1 MKQHGYIPGIVAASL
16 GFFVDLYDIIIVSV
30 VRRSSLLGVG
40 VPESELLSKGVL
52 LLNAQMLGMLIGGF
66 FWGIL
71 GDKRGRLSVLFGS
84 IFLYSITTLA
94 TAYAPNYAMFLAL
107 RFLAG
112 IGLAGELGA
121 GITLVSEQMPQQKRG
136 LGPAIIG
143 SCGMLGALMGAWVGG
158 RYSWQFTYQLGG
170 LMGFALLLLRL
181 SVLESGLFEAIKKT
195 QQASMR
201 GNLAILF
208 GHPHHRRRY
217 LAVILMGFPGW
228 FVNGI
233 VMTFTPEIA
242 QSMGMSPVPSVA
254 TVFTMFFLGFTF
266 GDFSCGLVSQWLQS
280 RKQAILLYLSV
291 FSLLTVAY
299 FAVGRLSLQVYYAL
313 FLLMGVSVGYTIVLL
328 TNAAEMFGTNI
339 RSTVTTSALNL
350 LRASVIPQSL
360 FFSALTPAVGAA
372 AAAAITGVCSLGL
385 AFWAFNQLE
394 ETFHKNLDFLD

>member
-1 MKQHGYIPGIVAASL
+1 MKQHGYILGIVAASL

-30 VRRSSLLGVG
+30 VRRSSLLDVG
-40 VPESELLSKGVL
+40 VPEGELLSKGVL

-66 FWGIL
+66 VWGIL

-84 IFLYSITTLA
+84 IFLYSVTTLS
-94 TAYAPNYAMFLAL
+94 TAYAPNYPVFLML

-143 SCGMLGALMGAWVGG
+143 SCGMLGALVGAWIGG

-170 LMGFALLLLRL
+170 LMGFALLFLRL
-181 SVLESGLFEAIKKT
+181 GVLESGLFEAMKKT

-201 GNLAILF
+201 GNLAVLF
-208 GHPHHRRRY
+208 GNPYHRRRY
-217 LAVILMGFPGW
+217 SAVILMGFPGW

-242 QSMGMSPVPSVA
+242 RSMGMSSIPSVA

-280 RKQAILLYLSV
+280 RKRAILLYLSS

-299 FAVGRLSLQVYYAL
+299 FAIGRLSLQVYYGL
-313 FLLMGVSVGYTIVLL
+313 FLLMGISVGYTIVLL

-360 FFSALTPAVGAA
+360 LFSALTPVTGAA

-385 AFWAFNQLE
+385 AFWGFTQLE
-394 ETFHKNLDFLD
+394 ETFHKSLDFTD